1 MDIINKVGIDKISFY
16 APKSYI
22 DMVELAHVRGVDPG
36 KYTIGIGQD
45 KMAQPAIEEDIVAMA
60 ANAAYQ
66 ILEEEDKNS
75 IDQIIF
81 ATESGIDYSKSA
93 GIYLHEL
100 LGIQPNAKSY
110 EIKQA
115 CYSGTAAL
123 MLACDYVRL
132 RPGRKVLVV
141 TSDISRYGL
150 NTGGEP
156 TQGAGAVAF
165 TVAQNP
171 KVLTIDLESV
181 SVMRNEFDFW
191 RPDHHAYPIV
201 EGKFS
206 TELYLTLFIEAI
218 EKYGELYPDRLAELQ
233 ALVFHTPF
241 TRMGKKALQAYQEK
255 EESSL
260 DPELKGNLLDRW
272 LEIYDDSILVN
283 RQVGNVYTGSLYL
296 SLISLLVHGE
306 SLHAGDKLGLFS
318 YGSGAV
324 AEFFT
329 GEIQEGYR
337 EVVNHDSVYDLL
349 DQRRKISIEDYE
361 ALFDDVLPNQET
373 YQIPDEKI
381 DFPGFYLAGVE
392 GYRRQYGY
400 KSAE

>member
-1 MDIINKVGIDKISFY
+1 MNVINKVGIDKISFY

-22 DMVELAHVRGVDPG
+22 DMVELAHARDVDPG

-45 KMAQPAIEEDIVAMA
+45 RMAQPAIEEDIVAMA

-66 ILEEEDKNS
+66 ILEEDDKNS

-81 ATESGIDYSKSA
+81 ATESGFDYSKSA

-100 LGIQPNAKSY
+100 LNIQPNAKAY

-132 RPGRKVLVV
+132 RPDRKVLVV

-171 KVLTIDLESV
+171 AVLAIDLESV
-181 SVMRNEFDFW
+181 SVTRNEFDFW
-191 RPDHHAYPIV
+191 RPDHHAYPVV

-206 TELYLTLFIEAI
+206 TELYLTLFIETI
-218 EKYGELYPDRLAELQ
+218 DKYAELYPERLVELQ

-241 TRMGKKALQAYQEK
+241 TRMGKKALQAYLEK
-255 EESSL
+255 EETAL
-260 DPELKGNLLDRW
+260 DPQLKNELLDRW
-272 LEIYDDSILVN
+272 LEIYDNSILVN
-283 RQVGNVYTGSLYL
+283 RQVGNIYTGSLYL

-306 SLHAGDKLGLFS
+306 SLKVGDKLGLFS

-329 GEIQEGYR
+329 GELQAGFKV
-337 EVVNHDSVYDLL
+337 VVNKKSVYELL
-349 DQRRKISIEDYE
+349 DRRRKISIEDYE
-361 ALFDDVLPNQET
+361 ALFDDVLPRQET
-373 YQIPDEKI
+373 YHIPAEKI
-381 DFPGFYLAGVE
+381 DFPGFYLAGVD

-400 KSAE
+400 KPAE